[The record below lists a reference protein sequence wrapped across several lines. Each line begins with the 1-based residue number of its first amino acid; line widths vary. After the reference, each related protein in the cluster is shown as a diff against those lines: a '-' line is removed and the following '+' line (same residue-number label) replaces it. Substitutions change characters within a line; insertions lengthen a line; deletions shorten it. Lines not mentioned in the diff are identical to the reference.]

1 MVISYAYEPIIML
14 RSPEELEYECQEA
27 YVMINCE
34 DGAQEYV
41 MEELRS
47 IKYVKE
53 MSTTIG
59 SYDIVTKIA
68 VPSIEALRETI
79 EFKIRR
85 IQKVRTTTTIICE
98 QSKFFLKLLKG
109 KICHV

>member
-1 MVISYAYEPIIML
+1 ML
-14 RSPEELEYECQEA
+14 RNPEELEYESQQA

-34 DGAQEYV
+34 DGAQKYV
-41 MEELRS
+41 MEKLKS
-47 IKYVKE
+47 IKCIKE
-53 MSTTIG
+53 MATTVG

-79 EFKIRR
+79 AFKIRR

-98 QSKFFLKLLKG
+98 QPKSFLNLIEG
-109 KICHV
+109 KMYHV

>member
-1 MVISYAYEPIIML
+1 ML
-14 RSPEELEYECQEA
+14 RIPDGLEYESQQV

-41 MEELRS
+41 MEELKS
-47 IKYVKE
+47 IKCLKE
-53 MSTTIG
+53 MTTTVG
-59 SYDIVTKIA
+59 PYDIVTKIA
-68 VPSIEALRETI
+68 VPSTEALRETI

-98 QSKFFLKLLKG
+98 LSTSLEVIEG
-109 KICHV
+109 KMCYV

>member
-1 MVISYAYEPIIML
+1 ML
-14 RSPEELEYECQEA
+14 RNPEELEYESQQA

-41 MEELRS
+41 IEELKS
-47 IKYVKE
+47 IKSVKE
-53 MSTTIG
+53 MITTVG
-59 SYDIVTKIA
+59 PYDIVTKIA
-68 VPSIEALRETI
+68 VPSVDALRETI

-98 QSKFFLKLLKG
+98 QSKSFLDSIEG
-109 KICHV
+109 KMCHV

>member
-1 MVISYAYEPIIML
+1 ML
-14 RSPEELEYECQEA
+14 RNPEELEYQYQQA

-41 MEELRS
+41 MEELKS
-47 IKYVKE
+47 IKSIKE
-53 MSTTIG
+53 MTTTVG

-68 VPSIEALRETI
+68 VPSIGALRETI

-85 IQKVRTTTTIICE
+85 IHKVRTTTTIICE
-98 QSKFFLKLLKG
+98 QSKSFLNSIKG
-109 KICHV
+109 KMCHV

>member
-1 MVISYAYEPIIML
+1 ML
-14 RSPEELEYECQEA
+14 RNPEELEYESQQA

-41 MEELRS
+41 VDELKS

-53 MSTTIG
+53 MATTVG
-59 SYDIVTKIA
+59 PYDIVTKIA
-68 VPSIEALRETI
+68 VPSVDALRETI

-98 QSKFFLKLLKG
+98 KSKSFSNSKG
-109 KICHV
+109 GEMCHV

>member
-1 MVISYAYEPIIML
+1 ML
-14 RSPEELEYECQEA
+14 RNPEELEYESQQA

-34 DGAQEYV
+34 DDAQEYV
-41 MEELRS
+41 MKELKS
-47 IKYVKE
+47 IKCIKE
-53 MSTTIG
+53 MTTTVG
-59 SYDIVTKIA
+59 PYDIVTKIA

-98 QSKFFLKLLKG
+98 QSTSFLNSIEG